1 MISLAHRTQ
10 YAALRGTVRALQRL
24 SWGRAGDVGALL
36 GTVGYRPLGVRRRVV
51 ERQLAAAF
59 PELSPAEVQRTA
71 RAAYEHLGR
80 VTIEAALVPS
90 LGPAGVLALFDE
102 PSGWEHVE
110 AARAAGRGMLLV
122 SGHIGNWELG
132 GAYIA
137 ARGIG
142 IDVVARR
149 MGNPLFDAYVTSTR
163 TQLGMQVV
171 YDNDAVRRIPR
182 ATREGRAVA
191 LLVDQGVKG
200 LASSYV
206 PFFGRPAKTP
216 RGPAVFALRLGVPTI
231 FAAVLRQPSG
241 RYRFFFEPVPVE
253 DTGDRERDTDAIV
266 AGYTAQLERF
276 VRTAPE
282 QYFWHHRR
290 WKRQPADTPRE
301 LRDPVLP

>member
-1 MISLAHRTQ
+1 MPTLAHYAE
-10 YAALRGTVRALQRL
+10 YAALRGTVGALHRL
-24 SWGRAGDVGALL
+24 GWRNAGAVGAAL
-36 GTVGYRPLGVRRRVV
+36 GAFGYRPLGVRRGVV
-51 ERQLAAAF
+51 ERQIAAAL
-59 PELSPAEVQRTA
+59 PELSAGEVQQVA

-80 VTIEAALVPS
+80 VTIEAAILPA
-90 LGPAGVLALFDE
+90 LGPDNVLGLFEE
-102 PSGWEHVE
+102 PSGWEHVD
-110 AARAAGRGMLLV
+110 AAQAAGKGMLLV

-149 MGNPLFDAYVTSTR
+149 MGNPLFDQYVTATR
-163 TQLGMQVV
+163 THLGMHVV
-171 YDNDAVRRIPR
+171 YDADAVRRIPR

-231 FAAVLRQPSG
+231 FAAVVRQPSG
-241 RYRFFFEPVPVE
+241 KYRFFFEPVAVHE
-253 DTGDRERDTDAIV
+253 TGDRERDIDATV

-276 VRTAPE
+276 VRGAPE

-290 WKRQPADTPRE
+290 WKRQPADTPVE
-301 LRDPVLP
+301 LRDPSAP